1 MELVLSTVAQ
11 GLLWA
16 VLAIGLFI
24 TFRILDIADLSIEGT
39 YPLGGAI
46 AVMTITG
53 GGSPLLA
60 VIFAFFGGCIAG
72 AVTGFLHT
80 KLKIPALLAGILTMS
95 GLYSVN
101 LLTMD
106 SKANLTLIGVDTI
119 FSLTAPIFGGDLDL
133 AKTLVNL
140 VLVALAVFLI
150 YTFFKTRIGLS
161 IRATGDNEYMV
172 RASSINIGVTKI
184 LALAL
189 SNAIIALS
197 GGILAQY
204 QQFADISSG
213 VGMLVV
219 GLASVIIGEAFL
231 GQRGILC
238 GLCAAVLGSIIYRLL
253 IALAYQTNIFP
264 SATFRLIS
272 AVIVTIAL
280 AIPAIKQLLD
290 MQRKRKE
297 NLRDAHID

>member
-1 MELVLSTVAQ
+1 MTLFIGSLQ
-11 GLLWA
+11 LGLIYGF
-16 VLAIGLFI
+16 LAIGI
-24 TFRILDIADLSIEGT
+24 YISFRIMNIPDLTAEGSFTFGLVVAAVFADLGHPI
-39 YPLGGAI
+39 LGI
-46 AVMTITG
+46 V
-53 GGSPLLA
+53 LA
-60 VIFAFFGGCIAG
+60 LAAG
-72 AVTGFLHT
+72 ALAGVVTGALNVY
-80 KLKIPALLAGILTMS
+80 LRIPAILAGILTMS

-238 GLCAAVLGSIIYRLL
+238 GFCAAVLGSIIYRLL

-264 SATFRLIS
+264 SAAFRLIS

>member
-1 MELVLSTVAQ
+1 MTLFIGSLQ
-11 GLLWA
+11 LGLIYGF
-16 VLAIGLFI
+16 LAIGI
-24 TFRILDIADLSIEGT
+24 YISFRIMNIPDLTAEGSFT
-39 YPLGGAI
+39 FGLVVAAVFSDLGHPILGI
-46 AVMTITG
+46 V
-53 GGSPLLA
+53 LA
-60 VIFAFFGGCIAG
+60 LAAG
-72 AVTGFLHT
+72 ALAGVVTGALNVY
-80 KLKIPALLAGILTMS
+80 LRIPAILAGILTMS

-140 VLVALAVFLI
+140 VLVALAIFLI

-264 SATFRLIS
+264 SAAFRLIS

>member
-1 MELVLSTVAQ
+1 MTLFIGSLQ
-11 GLLWA
+11 LGLIYGF
-16 VLAIGLFI
+16 LAIGI
-24 TFRILDIADLSIEGT
+24 YISFRIMNIPDLTAEGSFTFGLVVAAVFADLGHPI
-39 YPLGGAI
+39 LGI
-46 AVMTITG
+46 V
-53 GGSPLLA
+53 LA
-60 VIFAFFGGCIAG
+60 LAAG
-72 AVTGFLHT
+72 ALAGVVTGALNVY
-80 KLKIPALLAGILTMS
+80 LRIPAILAGILTMS

-119 FSLTAPIFGGDLDL
+119 FSLTAPLFGGDLDL

-172 RASSINIGVTKI
+172 RASSINIGITKI

-264 SATFRLIS
+264 SAAFRLIS

>member
-1 MELVLSTVAQ
+1 MTLFIGSLQ
-11 GLLWA
+11 LGLIYGF
-16 VLAIGLFI
+16 LAIGI
-24 TFRILDIADLSIEGT
+24 YISFRIMNIPDLTAEGSFTFGLVVAAVFADLGHPI
-39 YPLGGAI
+39 LGIVLA
-46 AVMTITG
+46 
-53 GGSPLLA
+53 LA
-60 VIFAFFGGCIAG
+60 VGALAG
-72 AVTGFLHT
+72 VVTGALNVY
-80 KLKIPALLAGILTMS
+80 LRIPAILAGILTMS

-119 FSLTAPIFGGDLDL
+119 FSLTAPLFGGDLDL

-264 SATFRLIS
+264 SAAFRLIS

-297 NLRDAHID
+297 NLRDAHVD

>member
-1 MELVLSTVAQ
+1 MTLFIGSLQ
-11 GLLWA
+11 LGLIYGF
-16 VLAIGLFI
+16 LAIGI
-24 TFRILDIADLSIEGT
+24 YISFRIMNIPDLTAEGSFTFGLVVAAVFADLGHPI
-39 YPLGGAI
+39 LGI
-46 AVMTITG
+46 V
-53 GGSPLLA
+53 LA
-60 VIFAFFGGCIAG
+60 LAAG
-72 AVTGFLHT
+72 ALAGVVTGALNVY
-80 KLKIPALLAGILTMS
+80 LRIPAILAGILTMS

-119 FSLTAPIFGGDLDL
+119 FSLTAPIFGDDLDM
-133 AKTLVNL
+133 AKTILNL
-140 VLVALAVFLI
+140 VLVALAIFLI

-264 SATFRLIS
+264 SAAFRLIS

>member
-1 MELVLSTVAQ
+1 MTLFIGSLQ
-11 GLLWA
+11 LGLIYGF
-16 VLAIGLFI
+16 LAIGI
-24 TFRILDIADLSIEGT
+24 YISFRIMNIPDLSAEGSFTFGLVVAAVFADLGHPI
-39 YPLGGAI
+39 LGI
-46 AVMTITG
+46 V
-53 GGSPLLA
+53 LA
-60 VIFAFFGGCIAG
+60 LAAG
-72 AVTGFLHT
+72 ALAGVVTGALNVY
-80 KLKIPALLAGILTMS
+80 LRIPAILAGILTMS

-264 SATFRLIS
+264 SAAFRLIS

-297 NLRDAHID
+297 NLRDAHVD

>member
-1 MELVLSTVAQ
+1 MTLFIGSLQ
-11 GLLWA
+11 LGLIYGF
-16 VLAIGLFI
+16 LAIGI
-24 TFRILDIADLSIEGT
+24 YISFRIMNIPDLTAEGSFTFGLVVAAVFADLGHPI
-39 YPLGGAI
+39 LGI
-46 AVMTITG
+46 V
-53 GGSPLLA
+53 LA
-60 VIFAFFGGCIAG
+60 LAAG
-72 AVTGFLHT
+72 ALAGVVTGALNVY
-80 KLKIPALLAGILTMS
+80 LRIPAILAGILTMS

-119 FSLTAPIFGGDLDL
+119 FRLTAAIFGGDLDL

-264 SATFRLIS
+264 SAAFRLIS

-297 NLRDAHID
+297 NLADAHLD

>member
-1 MELVLSTVAQ
+1 MTLFIGSLQ
-11 GLLWA
+11 LGLIYGF
-16 VLAIGLFI
+16 LAIGI
-24 TFRILDIADLSIEGT
+24 YISFRIMNIPDLTAEGSFTFGLVVAAVFADLGHPI
-39 YPLGGAI
+39 LGI
-46 AVMTITG
+46 V
-53 GGSPLLA
+53 LA
-60 VIFAFFGGCIAG
+60 LAAG
-72 AVTGFLHT
+72 ALAGVVTGALNVY
-80 KLKIPALLAGILTMS
+80 LRIPAILAGILTMS

-119 FSLTAPIFGGDLDL
+119 FSLTAPLFGGDLDL
-133 AKTLVNL
+133 AKTFVNL

-264 SATFRLIS
+264 SAAFRLIS

-297 NLRDAHID
+297 NLRDAHVD

>member
-1 MELVLSTVAQ
+1 MTLFIGSLQ
-11 GLLWA
+11 LGLIYGF
-16 VLAIGLFI
+16 LAIGI
-24 TFRILDIADLSIEGT
+24 YISFRIMNIPDLTAEGSFTFGLVVAAVFADLGHPI
-39 YPLGGAI
+39 LGI
-46 AVMTITG
+46 V
-53 GGSPLLA
+53 LA
-60 VIFAFFGGCIAG
+60 LAAG
-72 AVTGFLHT
+72 ALAGVVTGALNVY
-80 KLKIPALLAGILTMS
+80 LRIPAILAGILTMS

-119 FSLTAPIFGGDLDL
+119 FSLTAPLFGGDLDL

-264 SATFRLIS
+264 SAAFRLIS

-297 NLRDAHID
+297 NLRDAHVD

>member
-1 MELVLSTVAQ
+1 MTLFIGSLQ
-11 GLLWA
+11 LGLIYGF
-16 VLAIGLFI
+16 LAIGI
-24 TFRILDIADLSIEGT
+24 YISFRIMNIPDLTAEGSFTFGLVVAAVFADLGHPI
-39 YPLGGAI
+39 LGI
-46 AVMTITG
+46 V
-53 GGSPLLA
+53 LA
-60 VIFAFFGGCIAG
+60 LAAG
-72 AVTGFLHT
+72 ALAGVVTGALNVY
-80 KLKIPALLAGILTMS
+80 LRIPAILAGILTMS

-119 FSLTAPIFGGDLDL
+119 FSLTAPLFGGDLDL

-140 VLVALAVFLI
+140 VLVALAVFVI

-264 SATFRLIS
+264 SAAFRLIS

>member
-1 MELVLSTVAQ
+1 MTLFIGSLQ
-11 GLLWA
+11 LGLIYGF
-16 VLAIGLFI
+16 LAIGI
-24 TFRILDIADLSIEGT
+24 YISFRIMNIPDLTAEGSFTFGLVVAAVFADLGHPI
-39 YPLGGAI
+39 LGI
-46 AVMTITG
+46 V
-53 GGSPLLA
+53 LA
-60 VIFAFFGGCIAG
+60 LAAG
-72 AVTGFLHT
+72 ALAGVVTGALNVY
-80 KLKIPALLAGILTMS
+80 LRIPAILAGILTMR

-264 SATFRLIS
+264 SAAFRLIS

>member
-1 MELVLSTVAQ
+1 MTLFIGSLQ
-11 GLLWA
+11 LGLIYGF
-16 VLAIGLFI
+16 LAIGI
-24 TFRILDIADLSIEGT
+24 YISFRIMNIPDLTAEGSFT
-39 YPLGGAI
+39 FGLVVAAVFAALGHPILGI
-46 AVMTITG
+46 V
-53 GGSPLLA
+53 LA
-60 VIFAFFGGCIAG
+60 LAAG
-72 AVTGFLHT
+72 ALAGVVTGALNVY
-80 KLKIPALLAGILTMS
+80 LRIPAILAGILTMS

-189 SNAIIALS
+189 SNSIIALS

-264 SATFRLIS
+264 SAAFRLIS

-297 NLRDAHID
+297 NLRDAHVD

>member
-1 MELVLSTVAQ
+1 MTLFIGSLQ
-11 GLLWA
+11 LGLIYGF
-16 VLAIGLFI
+16 LAIGI
-24 TFRILDIADLSIEGT
+24 YISFRIMNIPDLTAEGSFTFGLVVAAVFADLGHPI
-39 YPLGGAI
+39 LGI
-46 AVMTITG
+46 V
-53 GGSPLLA
+53 LA
-60 VIFAFFGGCIAG
+60 LAAG
-72 AVTGFLHT
+72 ARAGVVTGALT
-80 KLKIPALLAGILTMS
+80 VYLRIPAILAGILTMS

-264 SATFRLIS
+264 SAAFRLIS

>member
-1 MELVLSTVAQ
+1 MLSKEL
-11 GLLWA
+11 GLIYGF
-16 VLAIGLFI
+16 LAIGI
-24 TFRILDIADLSIEGT
+24 YISFRIMNIPDLTAEGSFTFGLVVAAVFADLGHPI
-39 YPLGGAI
+39 LGI
-46 AVMTITG
+46 V
-53 GGSPLLA
+53 LA
-60 VIFAFFGGCIAG
+60 LAAG
-72 AVTGFLHT
+72 ALAGVVTGALNVY
-80 KLKIPALLAGILTMS
+80 LRIPAILAGILTMS

-119 FSLTAPIFGGDLDL
+119 FSLTAPLFGGDLDL

-264 SATFRLIS
+264 SAAFRLIS

>member
-1 MELVLSTVAQ
+1 MTLFIGSLQ
-11 GLLWA
+11 LGLIYGF
-16 VLAIGLFI
+16 LAIGI
-24 TFRILDIADLSIEGT
+24 YISFRIMNIPDLTAEGSFTFGLVVAAVFADLGHPI
-39 YPLGGAI
+39 LGI
-46 AVMTITG
+46 V
-53 GGSPLLA
+53 LA
-60 VIFAFFGGCIAG
+60 LAAG
-72 AVTGFLHT
+72 ALAGVVTGALNVY
-80 KLKIPALLAGILTMS
+80 LRIPAILAGILTMS

-119 FSLTAPIFGGDLDL
+119 FSLSAPLFGGDLDL

-172 RASSINIGVTKI
+172 RTSSINIGVTKI

-264 SATFRLIS
+264 SAAFRLIS

>member
-1 MELVLSTVAQ
+1 MTLFIGSLQLGLIYGFLAIGIYISFRIMNIPDLTAEGSFTFGLVVS
-11 GLLWA
+11 A
-16 VLAIGLFI
+16 VLADAGH
-24 TFRILDIADLSIEGT
+24 
-39 YPLGGAI
+39 
-46 AVMTITG
+46 
-53 GGSPLLA
+53 PLLGILLGFLA
-60 VIFAFFGGCIAG
+60 GGVAG
-72 AVTGFLHT
+72 VVTGALNVY
-80 KLKIPALLAGILTMS
+80 LRIPAILAGILTMS
-95 GLYSVN
+95 GLYSIN

-106 SKANLTLIGVDTI
+106 SKANLTLIGTDTI
-119 FSLTAPIFGGDLDL
+119 FSLTAPFFGDDLDM
-133 AKTLVNL
+133 AKTLVN
-140 VLVALAVFLI
+140 VILVALTIFLI

-172 RASSINIGVTKI
+172 RASSINISITKI

-197 GGILAQY
+197 GAILAQY

-238 GLCAAVLGSIIYRLL
+238 GLCAALLGSIIYRLL

-264 SATFRLIS
+264 SAAFRLIS

-280 AIPAIKQLLD
+280 AIPAVKQLLD
-290 MQRKRKE
+290 MSRKRKE
-297 NLRDAHID
+297 NLRHVDLD

>member
-1 MELVLSTVAQ
+1 MTLFIGSLQ
-11 GLLWA
+11 LGLIYGF
-16 VLAIGLFI
+16 LAIGI
-24 TFRILDIADLSIEGT
+24 YISFRIMNIPDLTAEGSFTFGLVVAAVFADLGHPI
-39 YPLGGAI
+39 LGI
-46 AVMTITG
+46 V
-53 GGSPLLA
+53 LA
-60 VIFAFFGGCIAG
+60 LAAG
-72 AVTGFLHT
+72 ALAGVVTGALNVY
-80 KLKIPALLAGILTMS
+80 LRIPAILAGILTMS

-106 SKANLTLIGVDTI
+106 SKANLTLIGVGTI

-264 SATFRLIS
+264 SAAFRLIS

>member
-1 MELVLSTVAQ
+1 MTLFIGSLQ
-11 GLLWA
+11 LGLIYGF
-16 VLAIGLFI
+16 LAIGI
-24 TFRILDIADLSIEGT
+24 YISFRIMNIPDLTAEGSFTFGLVVAAVFADLGHPI
-39 YPLGGAI
+39 LGI
-46 AVMTITG
+46 V
-53 GGSPLLA
+53 LA
-60 VIFAFFGGCIAG
+60 LAAG
-72 AVTGFLHT
+72 ALAGVVTGALNVY
-80 KLKIPALLAGILTMS
+80 LRIPAILAGILTMS

-119 FSLTAPIFGGDLDL
+119 FSLTAPLFGGDLDL
-133 AKTLVNL
+133 AKTLINL

-264 SATFRLIS
+264 SAAFRLIS

-297 NLRDAHID
+297 NLRDAHVD

>member
-1 MELVLSTVAQ
+1 MTLFIGSLQ
-11 GLLWA
+11 LGLIYGF
-16 VLAIGLFI
+16 LAIGI
-24 TFRILDIADLSIEGT
+24 YISFRIMNIPDLTAEGSFTFGLVVAAVFADLGHPI
-39 YPLGGAI
+39 LGI
-46 AVMTITG
+46 V
-53 GGSPLLA
+53 LA
-60 VIFAFFGGCIAG
+60 LAAG
-72 AVTGFLHT
+72 ALAGVVTGALNVY
-80 KLKIPALLAGILTMS
+80 LRIPAILAGILTMS

-101 LLTMD
+101 LLAMD

-264 SATFRLIS
+264 SAAFRLIS

>member
-1 MELVLSTVAQ
+1 MTLFIGSLQ
-11 GLLWA
+11 LGLIYGF
-16 VLAIGLFI
+16 LAIGI
-24 TFRILDIADLSIEGT
+24 YISFRIMNIPDLTAEGSFTFGLVVAAVCADLGHPI
-39 YPLGGAI
+39 LGI
-46 AVMTITG
+46 V
-53 GGSPLLA
+53 LA
-60 VIFAFFGGCIAG
+60 LVAG
-72 AVTGFLHT
+72 AVAGVVTGALNVY
-80 KLKIPALLAGILTMS
+80 LRIPAILAGILTMS

-119 FSLTAPIFGGDLDL
+119 FSLTAPLFGDDLDM
-133 AKTLVNL
+133 AKTILNL
-140 VLVALAVFLI
+140 VLVALSIFLI

-189 SNAIIALS
+189 SNAFIALS

-264 SATFRLIS
+264 SAAFRLLS

-280 AIPAIKQLLD
+280 AIPAIKQLID

-297 NLRDAHID
+297 NLADAHLD

>member
-1 MELVLSTVAQ
+1 MTLFIGSLQ
-11 GLLWA
+11 LGLIYGF
-16 VLAIGLFI
+16 LAIGI
-24 TFRILDIADLSIEGT
+24 YISFRIMNIPDLTAEGSFTFGLVVAAVFADLGHPI
-39 YPLGGAI
+39 LGI
-46 AVMTITG
+46 V
-53 GGSPLLA
+53 LA
-60 VIFAFFGGCIAG
+60 LAAG
-72 AVTGFLHT
+72 ALAGVVTGALNVY
-80 KLKIPALLAGILTMS
+80 LRIPAILAGILTMS

-231 GQRGILC
+231 GQRSILC

-264 SATFRLIS
+264 SAAFRLIS

>member
-1 MELVLSTVAQ
+1 MTLFIGSLQ
-11 GLLWA
+11 LGLIYGF
-16 VLAIGLFI
+16 LAIGI
-24 TFRILDIADLSIEGT
+24 YISFRIMNIPDLTAEGSFTFGLVVAAVFADLGHPI
-39 YPLGGAI
+39 LGI
-46 AVMTITG
+46 V
-53 GGSPLLA
+53 LA
-60 VIFAFFGGCIAG
+60 LAAG
-72 AVTGFLHT
+72 ALAGVVTGALNVY
-80 KLKIPALLAGILTMS
+80 LRIPAILAGILTMS

-219 GLASVIIGEAFL
+219 GLASVIIGDAFL

-264 SATFRLIS
+264 SAAFRLIS

>member
-1 MELVLSTVAQ
+1 MTLFIGSLQ
-11 GLLWA
+11 LGLIYGF
-16 VLAIGLFI
+16 LAIGI
-24 TFRILDIADLSIEGT
+24 YISFRIMNIPDLTAEGSFTFGLVVAAVFADLGHPI
-39 YPLGGAI
+39 LGI
-46 AVMTITG
+46 V
-53 GGSPLLA
+53 LA
-60 VIFAFFGGCIAG
+60 LAAG
-72 AVTGFLHT
+72 ALAGVVTGALNVY
-80 KLKIPALLAGILTMS
+80 LRIPAILAGILTMS

-172 RASSINIGVTKI
+172 RASSINFGVTKI

-264 SATFRLIS
+264 SAAFRLIS

>member
-1 MELVLSTVAQ
+1 MTLFIGSLQ
-11 GLLWA
+11 LGLIYGF
-16 VLAIGLFI
+16 LAIGI
-24 TFRILDIADLSIEGT
+24 YISFRIMNIPDLTAEGSFTFGLVVAAVFADLGHPI
-39 YPLGGAI
+39 LGI
-46 AVMTITG
+46 V
-53 GGSPLLA
+53 LA
-60 VIFAFFGGCIAG
+60 LAAG
-72 AVTGFLHT
+72 ALAGVVTGALNVY
-80 KLKIPALLAGILTMS
+80 LRIPAILAGILTMS

-219 GLASVIIGEAFL
+219 GLASVINGEAFL

-264 SATFRLIS
+264 SAAFRLIS

>member
-1 MELVLSTVAQ
+1 MTLFIGSLQ
-11 GLLWA
+11 LGLIYGF
-16 VLAIGLFI
+16 LAIGI
-24 TFRILDIADLSIEGT
+24 YISFRIMNIPDLTAEGSFTFGLVVAAVFADLGHPI
-39 YPLGGAI
+39 LGI
-46 AVMTITG
+46 V
-53 GGSPLLA
+53 LA
-60 VIFAFFGGCIAG
+60 LAAG
-72 AVTGFLHT
+72 ALAGVVTGALNVY
-80 KLKIPALLAGILTMS
+80 LRIPAILAGILTMS

-238 GLCAAVLGSIIYRLL
+238 GLCASVLGSIIYRLL

-264 SATFRLIS
+264 SAAFRLIS

-280 AIPAIKQLLD
+280 AIPAIKQLID

-297 NLRDAHID
+297 NLRDAHVD

>member
-1 MELVLSTVAQ
+1 MTLFIGSLQ
-11 GLLWA
+11 LGLIYGF
-16 VLAIGLFI
+16 LAIGI
-24 TFRILDIADLSIEGT
+24 YISFRIMNIPDLTAEGSFTFGLVVAAVFADLGHPI
-39 YPLGGAI
+39 LGI
-46 AVMTITG
+46 V
-53 GGSPLLA
+53 LA
-60 VIFAFFGGCIAG
+60 LAAG
-72 AVTGFLHT
+72 ALAGVVTGALNVY
-80 KLKIPALLAGILTMS
+80 LRIPAILAGILTMS

-172 RASSINIGVTKI
+172 RASSINIGITKI

-264 SATFRLIS
+264 SAAFRLIS

>member
-1 MELVLSTVAQ
+1 MTLFIGSLQ
-11 GLLWA
+11 LGLIYGF
-16 VLAIGLFI
+16 LAIGI
-24 TFRILDIADLSIEGT
+24 YISFRIMNIPDLTAEGSFTFGLVVAAVFADLGHPI
-39 YPLGGAI
+39 LGIVLALAAGAL
-46 AVMTITG
+46 AGVMT
-53 GGSPLLA
+53 
-60 VIFAFFGGCIAG
+60 G
-72 AVTGFLHT
+72 ALNVYLR
-80 KLKIPALLAGILTMS
+80 IPAILAGILTMS

-101 LLTMD
+101 LLAMD

-119 FSLTAPIFGGDLDL
+119 FSLTAPLFGGDLDL

-264 SATFRLIS
+264 SAAFRLIS

>member
-1 MELVLSTVAQ
+1 MTLFIGSLQ
-11 GLLWA
+11 LGLIYGF
-16 VLAIGLFI
+16 LAIGI
-24 TFRILDIADLSIEGT
+24 YISFRIMNIPDLTAEGSFTFGLVVAAVFADLGHPI
-39 YPLGGAI
+39 LGI
-46 AVMTITG
+46 V
-53 GGSPLLA
+53 LA
-60 VIFAFFGGCIAG
+60 LAAG
-72 AVTGFLHT
+72 ALAGVVTGALNVY
-80 KLKIPALLAGILTMS
+80 LRIPAILAGILTMS

-119 FSLTAPIFGGDLDL
+119 FSLTASIFGGDLDL

-264 SATFRLIS
+264 SAAFRLIS

-297 NLRDAHID
+297 NLRDAHVD

>member
-1 MELVLSTVAQ
+1 MTLFIGSLQ
-11 GLLWA
+11 LGLIYGF
-16 VLAIGLFI
+16 LAIGI
-24 TFRILDIADLSIEGT
+24 YISFRIMNIPDLTAEGSFTFGLVVAAVFADLGHPI
-39 YPLGGAI
+39 LGI
-46 AVMTITG
+46 V
-53 GGSPLLA
+53 LA
-60 VIFAFFGGCIAG
+60 LAAG
-72 AVTGFLHT
+72 ALAGVVTGALNVY
-80 KLKIPALLAGILTMS
+80 LRIPAILAGILTMS

-150 YTFFKTRIGLS
+150 YTLFKTRIGLS

-264 SATFRLIS
+264 SAAFRLIS

>member
-1 MELVLSTVAQ
+1 MTLFIGSLQ
-11 GLLWA
+11 LGLIYGF
-16 VLAIGLFI
+16 LAIGI
-24 TFRILDIADLSIEGT
+24 YISFRIMNIPDLTAEGSFTFGLVVAAVFADLGHPI
-39 YPLGGAI
+39 LGI
-46 AVMTITG
+46 V
-53 GGSPLLA
+53 LA
-60 VIFAFFGGCIAG
+60 LAAG
-72 AVTGFLHT
+72 ALAGVVTGALNVY
-80 KLKIPALLAGILTMS
+80 LRIPAILAGILTMS

-150 YTFFKTRIGLS
+150 YTFFKTRIGFS

-264 SATFRLIS
+264 SAAFRLIS

>member
-1 MELVLSTVAQ
+1 MTLFIGSLQ
-11 GLLWA
+11 LGLIYGF
-16 VLAIGLFI
+16 LAIGI
-24 TFRILDIADLSIEGT
+24 YISFRIMNIPDLTAEGSFTFGLVVAAVFADLGHPI
-39 YPLGGAI
+39 LGI
-46 AVMTITG
+46 V
-53 GGSPLLA
+53 LA
-60 VIFAFFGGCIAG
+60 LAAG
-72 AVTGFLHT
+72 ALAGVVTGALNVY
-80 KLKIPALLAGILTMS
+80 LRIPAILAGILTMS

-119 FSLTAPIFGGDLDL
+119 FSLTAPLFGGDLDL

-140 VLVALAVFLI
+140 VLVALAVFVI

-264 SATFRLIS
+264 SAAFRLIS

-297 NLRDAHID
+297 NLRDAHVD

>member
-1 MELVLSTVAQ
+1 MTLFIGSLQ
-11 GLLWA
+11 LGLIYGF
-16 VLAIGLFI
+16 LAIGI
-24 TFRILDIADLSIEGT
+24 YISFRIMNIPDLTAEGSFTFGLVVAAVFADLGHPI
-39 YPLGGAI
+39 LGI
-46 AVMTITG
+46 V
-53 GGSPLLA
+53 LA
-60 VIFAFFGGCIAG
+60 LAAG
-72 AVTGFLHT
+72 ALAGVVTGALNVY
-80 KLKIPALLAGILTMS
+80 LRIPAILAGILTMS

-197 GGILAQY
+197 GAILAQY

-264 SATFRLIS
+264 SAAFRLIS

>member
-1 MELVLSTVAQ
+1 MTLFIGSLQ
-11 GLLWA
+11 LGLIYGF
-16 VLAIGLFI
+16 LAIGI
-24 TFRILDIADLSIEGT
+24 YISFRIMNIPDLTAEGSFTFGLVVSAVCADAGHPI
-39 YPLGGAI
+39 LGIILAL
-46 AVMTITG
+46 ITG
-53 GGSPLLA
+53 A
-60 VIFAFFGGCIAG
+60 VAG
-72 AVTGFLHT
+72 VVTGALNVY
-80 KLKIPALLAGILTMS
+80 LRIPAILAGILTMS
-95 GLYSVN
+95 GLYSIN

-106 SKANLTLIGVDTI
+106 SKSNLTLIGTDTI
-119 FSLTAPIFGGDLDL
+119 FSLIAPIFGNDLDMS
-133 AKTLVNL
+133 KTMVNL
-140 VLVALAVFLI
+140 ILVALVIFLI

-172 RASSINIGVTKI
+172 RASSINISVTKI

-264 SATFRLIS
+264 SAAFRLLS
-272 AVIVTIAL
+272 AIIVTIAL
-280 AIPAIKQLLD
+280 AIPAIKQLID
-290 MQRKRKE
+290 MSRKRKE
-297 NLRDAHID
+297 NLSHADFD

>member
-1 MELVLSTVAQ
+1 MTLFIGSLQ
-11 GLLWA
+11 LGLIYGF
-16 VLAIGLFI
+16 LAIGI
-24 TFRILDIADLSIEGT
+24 YISFRIMNIPDLTAEGSFTFGLVVAAVFADLGHPI
-39 YPLGGAI
+39 LGI
-46 AVMTITG
+46 A
-53 GGSPLLA
+53 LA
-60 VIFAFFGGCIAG
+60 LAAG
-72 AVTGFLHT
+72 ALAGVVTGALNVY
-80 KLKIPALLAGILTMS
+80 LRIPAILAGILTMS

-264 SATFRLIS
+264 SAAFRLIS

>member
-1 MELVLSTVAQ
+1 MTLFIGSLQ
-11 GLLWA
+11 LGLIYGF
-16 VLAIGLFI
+16 LAIGI
-24 TFRILDIADLSIEGT
+24 YISFRIMNIPDLTAEGSFTFGLVVAAVFADLGHPI
-39 YPLGGAI
+39 LGI
-46 AVMTITG
+46 V
-53 GGSPLLA
+53 LA
-60 VIFAFFGGCIAG
+60 LAAG
-72 AVTGFLHT
+72 ALAGVVTGALNVY
-80 KLKIPALLAGILTMS
+80 LRIPAILAGILTMS

-119 FSLTAPIFGGDLDL
+119 FSLTAPLFGGDLDL

-140 VLVALAVFLI
+140 MLVALAVFLI

-264 SATFRLIS
+264 SAAFRLIS

>member
-1 MELVLSTVAQ
+1 MTLFIGSLQ
-11 GLLWA
+11 LGLIYGF
-16 VLAIGLFI
+16 LAIGI
-24 TFRILDIADLSIEGT
+24 YISFRIMNIPDLTAEGSFTFGLVVAAVFADLGHPI
-39 YPLGGAI
+39 LGI
-46 AVMTITG
+46 V
-53 GGSPLLA
+53 LA
-60 VIFAFFGGCIAG
+60 LAAG
-72 AVTGFLHT
+72 ALAGMVTGALNVY
-80 KLKIPALLAGILTMS
+80 LRIPAILAGILTMS

-119 FSLTAPIFGGDLDL
+119 FSLTAPLFGGDLDL

-264 SATFRLIS
+264 SAAFRLIS

-297 NLRDAHID
+297 NLRDAHVD

>member
-1 MELVLSTVAQ
+1 MTLFIGSLQ
-11 GLLWA
+11 LGLIYGF
-16 VLAIGLFI
+16 LAIGI
-24 TFRILDIADLSIEGT
+24 YISFRIMNIPDLTAEGSFTFGLVVAAVFADLGHPI
-39 YPLGGAI
+39 LGI
-46 AVMTITG
+46 V
-53 GGSPLLA
+53 LA
-60 VIFAFFGGCIAG
+60 LAAG
-72 AVTGFLHT
+72 ALAGVVTGALNVYLH
-80 KLKIPALLAGILTMS
+80 IPAILAGILTMS

-119 FSLTAPIFGGDLDL
+119 FSLTAPLFGGDLDL

-264 SATFRLIS
+264 SAAFRLIS

-297 NLRDAHID
+297 NLRDAHVD

>member
-1 MELVLSTVAQ
+1 MTLFIGSLQ
-11 GLLWA
+11 LGLIYGF
-16 VLAIGLFI
+16 LAIGI
-24 TFRILDIADLSIEGT
+24 YISFRIMNIPDLTAEGSFTFGLVVAAVFADLGHPI
-39 YPLGGAI
+39 LGI
-46 AVMTITG
+46 V
-53 GGSPLLA
+53 LA
-60 VIFAFFGGCIAG
+60 LAAG
-72 AVTGFLHT
+72 ALAGVVTGALNVY
-80 KLKIPALLAGILTMS
+80 LRIPAILAGILTMS

-264 SATFRLIS
+264 SAAFRLIS